1 MIQDIPFKVI
11 KGRLNDSAESAFT
24 YYYEPI
30 IRKSDTMDFSPND
43 DWKLLEPTTDIP
55 RSIVQAVTAEPDK
68 PLDQTARAVTVGSC
82 AAIWVLLPFIVW
94 LKISGR

>member
-1 MIQDIPFKVI
+1 MKPDSTFTDTLIWGTPAHLVGYI
-11 KGRLNDSAESAFT
+11 KPVRQ
-24 YYYEPI
+24 
-30 IRKSDTMDFSPND
+30 SDTMDFSPNN
-43 DWKLLEPTTDIP
+43 DWQLLEPKTDIP
-55 RSIVQAVTAEPDK
+55 RSIVKPVTVQPEK

>member
-1 MIQDIPFKVI
+1 MKRDKTFVY
-11 KGRLNDSAESAFT
+11 KGAFDDDSCSQFT
-24 YYYEPI
+24 YYYYPA
-30 IRKSDTMDFSPND
+30 IRQSDTMDFSPND

-94 LKISGR
+94 LKISGM